1 MAGVAVTLMR
11 ALGIAA
17 RPITCYNMAN
27 CSGVS
32 LARYF
37 TSEGDFVH
45 GITSDVVWSVIWVLH
60 YIIILMTTAL
70 LGYIVCASRLV

>member
-27 CSGVS
+27 CSGAT

-45 GITSDVVWSVIWVLH
+45 GITSDVVWSVLE
-60 YIIILMTTAL
+60 YALYILMMTIL
-70 LGYIVCASRLV
+70 LGYIVCALRLV